1 MPIYQ
6 STAVGPPQIGGSSAK
21 KSSLGKDDF
30 LKLLTNQLRFQDPTN
45 PMKGNEF
52 AAQLA
57 QFSSVEQLSNIS
69 DALEASINANFILTQ
84 AINNGLSAGFVGKE
98 VRAVGDTVKLG
109 PPGDGLRSAKFG
121 YTLGAAANTVEVK
134 IRNERGDVVRTLRTT
149 GTAKG
154 DNSFTWDG
162 TNDSGVD
169 VPEGKYTFT
178 VDAKDVNNRTIE
190 ASKYMFGRVAAVRFT
205 TEGTKFIINGQEIL
219 LGNIL
224 EVLEG

>member
-6 STAVGPPQIGGSSAK
+6 STAVGPPQIGGASTRKSA
-21 KSSLGKDDF
+21 LGKDDF

-69 DALEASINANFILTQ
+69 EALDASINANYILTQ

-98 VRAVGDTVKLG
+98 VRATGDTVTLG
-109 PPGDGLRSAKFG
+109 PPGDGLRSVKLG
-121 YTLGAAANTVEVK
+121 YSLGAAANSVVVK
-134 IRNERGDVVRTLRTT
+134 IKNERGEVVRTLRT

-154 DNSFTWDG
+154 DNTFTWDG
-162 TNDSGVD
+162 TNDAGED
-169 VPEGKYTFT
+169 VPEGKYTFS
-178 VDAKDVNNRTIE
+178 VEAKDANNHVLDV
-190 ASKYMFGRVAAVRFT
+190 SKFMFGRVAAVRFT
-205 TEGTKFIINGQEIL
+205 TEGTKFLINGQEVL